1 MESIGDALQKANLS
15 QYITPL
21 LDIGADDAE
30 QLASLPEPDFQS
42 LLEMT
47 GMSKKPFHVLRFKKA
62 INRLGPPV
70 GGGGP
75 SGLMGGETVGES
87 STHTV
92 TVYATQIDEPG
103 SIVQRPAPVV
113 AQPMQSSSASQH
125 LPSSYS
131 QNENSTSFF
140 ELMTRGG
147 VPKPS
152 RLSSISKDQ
161 LQALVDDTVPV
172 QQELGPSPISPMIWD
187 KGRLEIFRKA
197 SIIFSSSISPLTDQ
211 EQLLN
216 EAALQLCLW
225 DPTLLVRQKD
235 LFQLAK
241 KLIKQYPSIVLETEH
256 PLYSTVEP
264 KTDFSWP
271 LSSTFSSRPPASV
284 NRGPDGKFRNC
295 FEENYE
301 RRELQIQQ
309 VELLIAENA
318 SKEKMKQALLLQAK
332 EKMDYSLA
340 LKIQEELSV
349 LGKTQREYKTEMSR
363 LRRVQ
368 RRSVRHQE
376 MKKVKKPNTFE
387 ENPTSDFQ
395 PNSTPVTMTTETS
408 ESYRLSSQQSNR
420 IPVAMTTEG
429 GVRLAPEDGEGIPLQ
444 LHTYIHESV
453 PGTASV
459 HSYNTGSNPVLSVS
473 SRVSSKHNISSQASK
488 GSTH

>member
-21 LDIGADDAE
+21 LDIGADDSE

-70 GGGGP
+70 DGGGP
-75 SGLMGGETVGES
+75 TGLMGNEAVGES

-103 SIVQRPAPVV
+103 SIAGPLQRPSPVV
-113 AQPMQSSSASQH
+113 PQPMQLQSSGASGN
-125 LPSSYS
+125 LSSYS
-131 QNENSTSFF
+131 QTGNSNSLF
-140 ELMTRGG
+140 ELMTRPG
-147 VPKPS
+147 VPNSS
-152 RLSSISKDQ
+152 RLSLISKDQ

-172 QQELGPSPISPMIWD
+172 QQQLGPSPISPTIWD

-235 LFQLAK
+235 LIQLAK
-241 KLIKQYPSIVLETEH
+241 KLIKQYFSIVPESEH
-256 PLYSTVEP
+256 PVYSAIEP
-264 KTDFSWP
+264 KTDLSWS
-271 LSSTFSSRPPASV
+271 LSPTSPRQLLSV

-301 RRELQIQQ
+301 RREFQIQQ
-309 VELLIAENA
+309 VELLIGENT

-349 LGKTQREYKTEMSR
+349 LGKTQREYKTELSR
-363 LRRVQ
+363 LRKVQ

-376 MKKVKKPNTFE
+376 MKKVKKSKTFE
-387 ENPTSDFQ
+387 ENPTTDFH
-395 PNSTPVTMTTETS
+395 PNST
-408 ESYRLSSQQSNR
+408 Q
-420 IPVAMTTEG
+420 VAMTTEPSETYRHSSQESNSINSIPVTMKTDG
-429 GVRLAPEDGEGIPLQ
+429 GVRLAPGDGIPLQ

-453 PGTASV
+453 PGTTSM
-459 HSYNTGSNPVLSVS
+459 HSYSTGSNPVLSVS
-473 SRVSSKHNISSQASK
+473 SSKCSHESK
-488 GSTH
+488 

>member
-21 LDIGADDAE
+21 LDIGADDSE

-62 INRLGPPV
+62 INRLGPSV

-75 SGLMGGETVGES
+75 SGLMGSEAVGDS

-103 SIVQRPAPVV
+103 SIAGSLQRPSPVV
-113 AQPMQSSSASQH
+113 PQPMQLQSSGASQH
-125 LPSSYS
+125 LSSYS
-131 QNENSTSFF
+131 LTQNSNSLF
-140 ELMTRGG
+140 ELMATRSG
-147 VPKPS
+147 VPNSS
-152 RLSSISKDQ
+152 RLSLISRDQ

-235 LFQLAK
+235 LIQLAK
-241 KLIKQYPSIVLETEH
+241 KLVKQYPSIVLETGH
-256 PLYSTVEP
+256 PIYSAIEP
-264 KTDFSWP
+264 KTDLSWSLFPTSSIRLP
-271 LSSTFSSRPPASV
+271 LSV

-309 VELLIAENA
+309 VELLIGENA

-349 LGKTQREYKTEMSR
+349 LGYNVAQ
-363 LRRVQ
+363 LDI
-368 RRSVRHQE
+368 
-376 MKKVKKPNTFE
+376 KK
-387 ENPTSDFQ
+387 
-395 PNSTPVTMTTETS
+395 
-408 ESYRLSSQQSNR
+408 
-420 IPVAMTTEG
+420 
-429 GVRLAPEDGEGIPLQ
+429 
-444 LHTYIHESV
+444 
-453 PGTASV
+453 
-459 HSYNTGSNPVLSVS
+459 
-473 SRVSSKHNISSQASK
+473 
-488 GSTH
+488 